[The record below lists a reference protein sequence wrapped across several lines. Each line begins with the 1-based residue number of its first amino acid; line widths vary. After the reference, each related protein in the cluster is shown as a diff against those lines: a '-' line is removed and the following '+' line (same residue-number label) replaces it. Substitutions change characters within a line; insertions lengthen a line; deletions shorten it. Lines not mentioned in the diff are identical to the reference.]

1 MHPILLDW
9 GPLFV
14 PSWHLF
20 VALGA
25 MAAFYAMM
33 SIQTR
38 YYPTVS
44 GSDLRILFAICYL
57 SGLLGSRA
65 TEVLVTHEAHSFGEF
80 LQHTFSLGGMVFY
93 GGMILGLVSGWIFC
107 FVKKLDPA
115 RILDIAMP
123 AVFLGLAF
131 GRIGCFLNG
140 DDYGI
145 PGPADSFFTVIF
157 PNLGDHTPRYA
168 TQLMESFIAFALFF
182 IGLWGQK
189 YDRKAG
195 RIGLALLVLYSVL
208 RFAIEYLRDDPRGF
222 LFFPS
227 LSTSQ
232 SLSLLVGIVGI
243 ALLLRP
249 RIAPGSSHG

>member
-9 GPLFV
+9 GPFFV

-25 MAAFYAMM
+25 IAAFYAIIH
-33 SIQTR
+33 IQSR
-38 YYPTVS
+38 YYPTIS
-44 GSDLRILFAICYL
+44 RDDLRILFAICYL

-65 TEVLVTHEAHSFGEF
+65 TEVLVSNEAHSFGEF
-80 LQHTFSLGGMVFY
+80 LRHTFSLGGMVFY
-93 GGMILGLVSGWIFC
+93 GGMILGLALGWMYC
-107 FVKKLDPA
+107 FFKKLNPA
-115 RILDIAMP
+115 IILDITMP
-123 AVFLGLAF
+123 AVFLGLAL

-157 PNLGDHTPRYA
+157 PNLGDQTPRYA
-168 TQLMESFIAFALFF
+168 TQLMESAFAFSLFF
-182 IGLWGQK
+182 LGLWGQK
-189 YDRKAG
+189 HNGKTG
-195 RIGLALLVLYSVL
+195 RIGLTLLVLYSIF
-208 RFAIEYLRDDPRGF
+208 RFIVEYLRDDPRGF

-232 SLSLLVGIVGI
+232 GLSLLVGFIGM

-249 RIAPGSSHG
+249 RFAQGPSHG